1 MQKVSRRATA
11 VPQGDSFGRKAT
23 QACGSP
29 WAIVRALLLILP
41 LTLAACGEGRPIPVG
56 FSGQLTG
63 KMADLGVYGRNGAI
77 LAVEHINAAGG
88 INGRPLK
95 LIVRDDGNTP
105 EGAVAAD
112 RELIDSG
119 VVAIIGHMTS
129 SQTLAALPQA
139 AKEGVPLISPTT
151 STPQLTGI
159 RDNFVRVLM
168 DNRSHGREL
177 AAYARNVLDL
187 RRVAS
192 IVETDNAS
200 YSLTFEKHFSD
211 AFEEHGGT
219 LLRSIPYSS
228 AAVTD
233 WKPVMAELVGLD
245 PDGVLLTCPAQDFVT
260 LAQNIRSAGLTARLL
275 SGAWAY
281 TENLLHWGGSELKG
295 SIFIIDFA
303 ADNPSPE
310 YVAFS
315 SAYKRRFGNTPN
327 FASAFA
333 YESVLV
339 LAAGLRKTGGSAR
352 GLLEAMVPSEPIK
365 GVVGTFAIDQYG
377 DVSRDIFI
385 VTVRDGQFSTI
396 GLRQGQPQER
406 LP

>member
-1 MQKVSRRATA
+1 MTIIS
-11 VPQGDSFGRKAT
+11 
-23 QACGSP
+23 
-29 WAIVRALLLILP
+29 ALLLILSS
-41 LTLAACGEGRPIPVG
+41 LAACGDGRPIPVG

-63 KMADLGVYGRNGAI
+63 KMSDIGVYGRNGAM

-105 EGAVAAD
+105 EAAIAAD
-112 RELIDSG
+112 RELMDLG

-139 AKEGVPLISPTT
+139 AQEGVLLISPTT
-151 STPQLTGI
+151 STPQLSGI
-159 RDNFVRVLM
+159 KDNFVRVLM
-168 DNRSHGREL
+168 DNQYHGREL

-187 RRVAS
+187 RRVVS

-200 YSLTFEKHFSD
+200 YSKTFEKYFSN
-211 AFEEHGGT
+211 AFEEYGGI
-219 LLRSIPYSS
+219 LLRSIPYS
-228 AAVTD
+228 AAAAID
-233 WKPVMAELVGLD
+233 WKPVMAELSGLN
-245 PDGVLLTCPAQDFVT
+245 PDGILLTCPAQDFVT

-281 TENLLHWGGSELKG
+281 TENLLHWGGNELKG
-295 SIFIIDFA
+295 SIFVIDFA

-315 SAYKRRFGNTPN
+315 NAYKRRFGNTPN

-333 YESVLV
+333 YESVLA
-339 LAAGLRKTGGSAR
+339 LAAGLRKTGGSAQ
-352 GLLEAMVPSEPIK
+352 GLLEAMAPSEPIK
-365 GVVGTFAIDQYG
+365 GVVGTFSIDQFG
-377 DVSRDIFI
+377 DVNRDIFI